1 MDSEKEVAQEAISE
15 PVAETETVSES
26 DAPAAA
32 TAPATPAA
40 PTKPY
45 RSQNPHK
52 RTKVCQFCVDK
63 VKTIDYKEAARLR
76 KYTSERA
83 KILPRRV
90 TGTCAMHQRQLAVA
104 IKRARAVALLPYISD

>member
-1 MDSEKEVAQEAISE
+1 MDSEKDVQTAPQ
-15 PVAETETVSES
+15 AETQNTTAA
-26 DAPAAA
+26 APAQ
-32 TAPATPAA
+32 TAPARS
-40 PTKPY
+40 Y
-45 RSQNPHK
+45 RPQNNHK

-63 VKTIDYKEAARLR
+63 ITMIDYKEAARLR

-104 IKRARAVALLPYISD
+104 IKRARTVALLPYISD

>member
-1 MDSEKEVAQEAISE
+1 MDSEKEVVQTAQAE
-15 PVAETETVSES
+15 PQN
-26 DAPAAA
+26 
-32 TAPATPAA
+32 TAPASAPAQTA
-40 PTKPY
+40 PARSY
-45 RSQNPHK
+45 RPQNNHK

-63 VKTIDYKEAARLR
+63 VTMIDYKEAARLR

-104 IKRARAVALLPYISD
+104 IKRARTVALLPYVSD